1 MQKQQHQKT
10 LLSELVSVLI
20 LLIVINHKLLA
31 RSLNVA
37 FFYWFYDRD
46 GHLLSFH
53 LIKKKFK
60 KNKQNGS
67 AWKGEVWRNVELHYH
82 RGHQGEL

>member
-31 RSLNVA
+31 RSLNV

-67 AWKGEVWRNVELHYH
+67 AWKGEVWRNVKLHYH